1 MLGVERFVIKNVDTN
16 PTTVLYVQPPPGN
29 LAFTINSN
37 TSSPALTVSGTYLVT
52 YFETGAQ
59 VLSVELRNGNLAI
72 GKLTTGASVDITAH
86 FT

>member
-29 LAFTINSN
+29 LAFTIDSN
-37 TSSPALTVSGTYLVT
+37 TSSPALTVNGTYIVT
-52 YFETGAQ
+52 YFETGAS
-59 VLSVELRNGNLAI
+59 VLSVELNDGNLSI
-72 GKLTTGASVDITAH
+72 RKLTTGASVDITVH